1 MLNSMELV
9 EVKTMVNETTGSSIV
24 VALISSSIRYLPG
37 RLNAL
42 DRNCT
47 TVFVADN

>member
-9 EVKTMVNETTGSSIV
+9 EVKTMVSIV

-42 DRNCT
+42 NRNCT